1 MKIPAGQKISYDV
14 TFLEMMK
21 RPSFGWPTFDDAHTV
36 QVNEKKE
43 CSLKYFLS
51 IYGEVGKKFEWT
63 DQFLNGSDKVLA
75 FLKSQKVKFFELNVN
90 SSVAGFFMLDFREK
104 WVCDLAYFGLI
115 EGYIGKGLGSYMLS
129 YAILTAWERNI
140 KIMSV
145 NYKAIAK
152 KLKFEGRAFI
162 NGKYVNAIDGKK
174 FETINPATG
183 EKLCAVAK
191 CNHKDVNLAVKVS
204 RKAFNSGVWSKSSPE
219 HRKEVLL
226 KFAELLRKHGDEN
239 SVLECVDTGKL
250 IADCI
255 NEVANDAPMHFQWYG
270 ELIDKVF
277 GKIGP
282 TEPSIT
288 SLIVKEPI
296 GVVAGIVPWNFPLMM
311 AVWKMAPALAAGCS
325 VIIKPAEDTPL
336 TAIRVAQIGKEAGIP
351 DGVLN
356 VLPGYGD
363 VGEALG
369 RHKDVDAVSFTGS
382 TEVGGYFLKY
392 SSESNLKPVAL
403 EMGGKS
409 PFIVL
414 EDAKITD
421 DLIDNAINSAFW
433 NGGQN
438 CSANMRQIVHKKV
451 KDEFLDKVIKKVKK
465 LKVGDPLDL
474 KSNMGSMISKG
485 HLQTVDGYIQKGIDE
500 GAKLLSGGVSNNKQ
514 KGFYAKPTLFDG
526 LKENMTIA
534 QEEIFGPVLGVLTVK
549 NDEEALKVA
558 SNSKYGLHASVFTQ
572 DINRAFHLAKSLPC
586 GTVSVNTFSEGD
598 IKTPFGGY
606 KQSGSL
612 SRDQGTEALNSFL
625 QTKTIWISH
634 N

>member
-1 MKIPAGQKISYDV
+1 MA
-14 TFLEMMK
+14 
-21 RPSFGWPTFDDAHTV
+21 
-36 QVNEKKE
+36 
-43 CSLKYFLS
+43 
-51 IYGEVGKKFEWT
+51 
-63 DQFLNGSDKVLA
+63 
-75 FLKSQKVKFFELNVN
+75 
-90 SSVAGFFMLDFREK
+90 
-104 WVCDLAYFGLI
+104 
-115 EGYIGKGLGSYMLS
+115 
-129 YAILTAWERNI
+129 
-140 KIMSV
+140 V

-174 FETINPATG
+174 FDTINPATG

-204 RKAFNSGVWSKSSPE
+204 RKAFNSGVWSRCSPE

-250 IADCI
+250 VADCI

-277 GKIGP
+277 GKVGP

-336 TAIRVAQIGKEAGIP
+336 TAIRVAKIAQEAGVP

-414 EDAKITD
+414 EDAKIND

-451 KDEFLDKVIKKVKK
+451 KDEFLDKIIKKVKK
-465 LKVGDPLDL
+465 LKVGDPLNL

-500 GAKLLSGGVSNNKQ
+500 GAKLLSGGVSNHNQ
-514 KGFYAKPTLFDG
+514 KGFFAKPTLFDG
-526 LKENMTIA
+526 LKEKMTIA

-549 NDEEALKVA
+549 SDEEALKVA